1 MEIKIDDEL
10 QSTLEQIA
18 ADNSCTPEEYIY
30 GRIQSML
37 AKQMKSYLHSD
48 VDKLDVE
55 GMTSIKEAVSTAV
68 SVKEGK
74 GIVEGGAV
82 EVIGG

>member
-10 QSTLEQIA
+10 QATLEQIA
-18 ADNSCTPEEYIY
+18 ADNSCTPEEYVY
-30 GRIQSML
+30 GRVQSML
-37 AKQMKSYLHSD
+37 AKQMKSYLHTD

-55 GMTSIKEAVSTAV
+55 GMASIKEAVATAV

-74 GIVEGGAV
+74 GITEPPVE
-82 EVIGG
+82 EVLEP

>member
-18 ADNSCTPEEYIY
+18 TDNSCTPEEYIY
-30 GRIQSML
+30 GRVQSML
-37 AKQMKSYLHSD
+37 AKQMKSYIHND

-55 GMTSIKEAVSTAV
+55 GMTSIKEAVTTAV
-68 SVKEGK
+68 SVKSGK

-82 EVIGG
+82 EVGGG